1 MIQPELAAPHEE
13 LCPICDATMTP
24 VAEERDVSIG
34 RRTALVRD
42 EFLRCGAC
50 GEEIYL
56 PGEMERTQMRAARAI
71 RSREGLLQPEE
82 IRALR
87 ERLGLSQA
95 SFEALLGVGPKTV
108 VRWER
113 GTVFQNAAT
122 DALLRVIDRFPDV
135 AGFLAEL
142 HGVARPEGA
151 KRTEV

>member
-1 MIQPELAAPHEE
+1 MIKPQAADPREE
-13 LCPICDATMTP
+13 PCPICDAAMTP

-34 RRTALVRD
+34 RRTARVRD
-42 EFLRCGAC
+42 EFLRCCAC

-56 PGEMERTQMRAARAI
+56 PGQMERTQMCASRAI
-71 RSREGLLQPEE
+71 RMREGLLQPEE

-87 ERLGLSQA
+87 ERLKLSQA
-95 SFEALLGVGPKTV
+95 ALEALLGVGPKTV

-142 HGVARPEGA
+142 HGVERPEG
-151 KRTEV
+151 